1 MRSPTRQGCLSLVV
15 LLISSFAAPASADP
29 PSQALDAYVKAYT
42 QMGKNA
48 AVIFSQENTR
58 ANARTNVFKSWVD
71 AQCKILKAKG
81 DWITSVANA
90 NGTNAKTL
98 ETLQQVRGLTLDN
111 NLKTA
116 KTFYEKRKLN
126 DGYQGLNTQKRPT
139 QEDAIRYGKAMLP
152 GRPASYE
159 LEPARGRIYWPEV
172 LLDEEFADCRIRL
185 NGLFAQR
192 KAAPSFPS
200 VGHEAAPPNGRGSN
214 VSRQVQTAAVQMRQ
228 QLRSKIRGMTPTEYM
243 AARKFLEKL
252 AHEARF
258 PARIEGVAS
267 K

>member
-1 MRSPTRQGCLSLVV
+1 MRSLTLQIRLSLVV
-15 LLISSFAAPASADP
+15 LLISSFAAPASAGT
-29 PSQALDAYVKAYT
+29 PSEVLDAYVKAYT

-58 ANARTNVFKSWVD
+58 ANARTNLFKSWVD

-81 DWITSVANA
+81 DWITAVANA

-98 ETLQQVRGLTLDN
+98 QTLQQVRSAALDN

-116 KTFYEKRKLN
+116 KTFYEKRSLY

-139 QEDAIRYGKAMLP
+139 QEDAIRYGKATLP
-152 GRPASYE
+152 GRLASYE
-159 LEPARGRIYWPEV
+159 LEPARGGIYWPEV
-172 LLDEEFADCRIRL
+172 LLEEEFADCRIRL

-192 KAAPSFPS
+192 STAP
-200 VGHEAAPPNGRGSN
+200 GGSRSD
-214 VSRQVQTAAVQMRQ
+214 VSRQVQTATAQMRQ
-228 QLRSKIRGMTPTEYM
+228 QLCSKIRGMTPTEYM